1 MKRFA
6 LIAMFVAAA
15 LALGGCEEE
24 NRTYL
29 PDSHWILHVDG
40 TAEGHRLALTFNG
53 ETMHVHDAN
62 WKTPPFGG
70 SSSWDYYITDD
81 GYLHIYY
88 STTDSDGY
96 TDTYYYDLA
105 MTLSDDGLT
114 LTLVYKPWSGSARTY
129 RFDRR

>member
-1 MKRFA
+1 MKR
-6 LIAMFVAAA
+6 IAIVLTFVAAF
-15 LALGGCEEE
+15 LMCGCEEE

-53 ETMHVHDAN
+53 DEMQVHDGT
-62 WKTPPFGG
+62 WRTPPFGE
-70 SSSWDYYITDD
+70 STYWDYYITDD
-81 GYLHIYY
+81 GYMHIYY
-88 STTDSDGY
+88 TTTDSDGY
-96 TDTYYYDLA
+96 TDTESYELA
-105 MTLSDDGLT
+105 MTLPEDGLT

>member
-1 MKRFA
+1 MKHFA
-6 LIAMFVAAA
+6 FIAMFVAAA
-15 LALGGCEEE
+15 LMLGGCEEE
-24 NRTYL
+24 NRSYL

-105 MTLSDDGLT
+105 MTLSDDGLS
-114 LTLVYKPWSGSARTY
+114 LTLVYEPWSGSARTY